1 MRKREFSLEPYEAP
15 KINYLLTLV
24 EQGFAGSGNMSEGA
38 GGDGD
43 GEDDNWDQWG

>member
-1 MRKREFSLEPYEAP
+1 MKRSEFCLEPYEAP

-38 GGDGD
+38 GGDDNGD
-43 GEDDNWDQWG
+43 DDWDQWG